1 MKSGLG
7 GPVPGGTGPGA
18 ARGEV
23 TEPPAPARASRR
35 PALAA
40 RYRTALLL
48 APIVAFLAVF
58 FFWPV
63 LGILAESVGREG
75 GPLAEYERLWSSASY
90 LRIIGRTLLAAAAV
104 TVLCLVIGYPYA
116 YLMTRVSGAWL
127 SVLTGIVLVSFFTSV
142 MVRSFAWIV
151 LLQRNGV
158 IDQISQAL
166 GFGPLVLRG
175 STTGVVIAM
184 VQIML
189 PFMIFPLY
197 SAMVGIDR
205 RLAQAA
211 SSLGASPWTVF
222 RRIHFPLSIP
232 GVVGGSVIVF
242 VTSLGFYIIPGL
254 IGSPSHQ
261 LLSHLIYSLINTVLD
276 VPLAAAAS
284 VVLLA
289 LALAVVLPAM
299 YRFDIAPGSVTRA
312 AQAAVPGT
320 RVSRL
325 QVAWAAFVAVLLLAP
340 SLVVIPLSLPAN
352 RSFVFPPTGWSTRWY
367 ANFFSN
373 EAWYGSL
380 LASLQVAAIV
390 TVVTMALSLLAALA
404 LRRAAPRTK
413 AMIRSFVLTPR
424 IVPGVII
431 AMAVYAFFLKL
442 DLAATTTGFVIAHVI
457 MALPFTFIP
466 VAATLERF
474 DVRLEQAA
482 ASLGASAL
490 TTLRSV
496 VLPIV
501 RPSVLTGGLFAFVIS
516 FDEVVVSL
524 FISGSGMRTLPVQ
537 MFRSITT
544 DVDPTIAA
552 AATMLL
558 LATVA
563 VVVSSVALARRDAG
577 RA

>member
-1 MKSGLG
+1 MTQARETPRS
-7 GPVPGGTGPGA
+7 GPVVGTGA
-18 ARGEV
+18 AAAAGTGGLRG
-23 TEPPAPARASRR
+23 RS
-35 PALAA
+35 ALG
-40 RYRTALLL
+40 RYRPALLL
-48 APIVAFLAVF
+48 APIVLFLLVF
-58 FFWPV
+58 FYWPV
-63 LGILAESVGREG
+63 LNVLAESVGRSG
-75 GPLAEYERLWSSASY
+75 DALAEYERLFSSGSY
-90 LRIIGRTLLAAAAV
+90 VRIIGRTLLAAALV
-104 TVLCLVIGYPYA
+104 TLLCLVIAYPYA
-116 YLMTRVSGAWL
+116 YLMTRVGGTAL
-127 SVLTGIVLVSFFTSV
+127 SVLVGVVLVSFFTSV

-158 IDQISQAL
+158 IDQVSQAV

-175 STTGVVIAM
+175 STTGVVVAM

-205 RLAQAA
+205 RIEQAA
-211 SSLGASPWTVF
+211 SSLGASRWTTF
-222 RRIHFPLSIP
+222 RKVYFPLSLP
-232 GVVGGSVIVF
+232 GVIGGSVIVF

-254 IGSPSHQ
+254 VGSPSHQ
-261 LLSHLIYSLINTVLD
+261 LLSHLIYSLVNTVLD

-284 VVLLA
+284 VVLLV

-299 YRFDIAPGSVTRA
+299 HRFDIAPGAVTRA
-312 AQAAVPGT
+312 PHAGPRE

-325 QVAWAAFVAVLLLAP
+325 QVAWAVFVAVLLLAP
-340 SLVVIPLSLPAN
+340 SLVVIPLGLPAN

-367 ANFFSN
+367 ANFFAN

-380 LASLQVAAIV
+380 IASLQVAAMV
-390 TVVTMALSLLAALA
+390 TVLTMALSLLAALA
-404 LRRAAPRTK
+404 LRRATPRTR
-413 AMIRSFVLTPR
+413 AIFRSIVLTPR

-442 DLAATTTGFVIAHVI
+442 DLAATATGYVIAHLI

-466 VAATLERF
+466 VAATLDRF
-474 DVRLEQAA
+474 DARLEHAA
-482 ASLGASAL
+482 ASLGASAT
-490 TTLRSV
+490 TTLVSV
-496 VLPIV
+496 VLPII
-501 RPSVLTGGLFAFVIS
+501 RPSILTGGLFAFAIS

-524 FISGSGMRTLPVQ
+524 FISGNPMRTLPVQ

-558 LATVA
+558 LATVLLVA
-563 VVVSSVALARRDAG
+563 VSVVVSRRG
-577 RA
+577 PQRT